1 VDLSFSKQW
10 YYSSGNI
17 YSRKHIAIHLL
28 IIQVSSANGW
38 CVPMIGFSNTGLL
51 TIQTLSS
58 NGTYAASLINGTLP
72 LNIWTH
78 VSMTYSTTNGIQ
90 LFVNGS
96 LVNINNTYI
105 DYSASGE
112 FCTIVVGTCLQPN
125 TCAAYDTQIVPSQF
139 QGMVDELKIFSRELS
154 DSEIEELALS

>member
-1 VDLSFSKQW
+1 
-10 YYSSGNI
+10 
-17 YSRKHIAIHLL
+17 
-28 IIQVSSANGW
+28 
-38 CVPMIGFSNTGLL
+38 MIGFSNTGLL

-125 TCAAYDTQIVPSQF
+125 TCAAYETKIVPSQF
-139 QGMVDELKIFSRELS
+139 EGMVDELKIFSRELS
-154 DSEIEELALS
+154 ANEIEQLALS